1 MIIKKAEEEMNIKH
15 AQYVLAVLRTGSMTE
30 AEKQLY
36 ISQPSLSQT
45 IKQAEEQLGAPIFNR
60 DTEPITLTYAG
71 QMYVQAARQ
80 IMSIDTNL
88 LNEIEEI
95 KKESHGRMR
104 LGFSVQR
111 GMQLLPLVI
120 PEFTKRYPYIKI
132 ELQEQGSDT
141 LEQLVLEGVCDLALI
156 TTSPKRK
163 ELNYVLLETEEI
175 VLMADKNTSIAN
187 KYADGE
193 TIDIQ
198 EAENESFVTL
208 RHGHSIRS
216 VQELLFQTHRMAPRV
231 LLESNSLELAK
242 RVAASSGA
250 VMLCPYVYIAQS
262 PEVRAKV
269 NCYPIKD
276 LDYKRH
282 LYLCYRKE
290 LYFTRFM
297 EGFLEIVRSKL

>member
-1 MIIKKAEEEMNIKH
+1 MNIKH
-15 AQYVLAVLRTGSMTE
+15 AQYVLAILRAGSITE
-30 AEKQLY
+30 AAKQLY

-45 IKQAEEQLGAPIFNR
+45 IRQAEQQLGTPIFNR
-60 DTEPITLTYAG
+60 DVDPMTLTYAG

-80 IMSIDTNL
+80 IMNIDTNL

-120 PEFTKRYPYIKI
+120 PEFIKKYPHVKI

-141 LEQLVLEGVCDLALI
+141 LEQLIIEGVCDLALI

-163 ELNYVLLETEEI
+163 ELNYTLLESEEI
-175 VLMADKNTSIAN
+175 ILMADKNTRLARRF
-187 KYADGE
+187 KDGE
-193 TIDIQ
+193 PIDIL
-198 EAENESFVTL
+198 EAEDELFVTL

-216 VQELLFQTHRMAPRV
+216 VQDHLFNANRMAPRV

-242 RVAASSGA
+242 RVAAASGA

-262 PEVRAKV
+262 PEVRSKV
-269 NCYPIKD
+269 NCYPIKNM
-276 LDYKRH
+276 DYTRH

-290 LYFTRFM
+290 IYFTRFM
-297 EGFLEIVRSKL
+297 EDFLEIVRSKL